1 MDIQTAS
8 KVNASVCADRKFRVA
23 LARRN
28 HYWFFHI
35 YLKHFVKYPTASF
48 QREIFNLTQ
57 FEPKNPAVI
66 TAFRGS
72 AKSTIAN
79 LSNAI
84 WAMIGIKQTKF
95 VVILSQTQSQA
106 KLHLANIK
114 RELETNELLISDF
127 GPFEMP
133 DNQWSADSLV
143 LPRFGCRIMAASYE
157 QSIRGLRHGQHR
169 PDLIICDDVEDSNSV
184 KTKEGRDK
192 TYNWLTSEVIPA
204 GDTGTKIIIVG
215 NILHEDSLMTRLKDE
230 ILHGKRTG
238 IYREYPIIDDRGKI
252 SWRGKFPD
260 IKSVDKLKNE
270 IGSDIAWHREY
281 LLHVISDSDRV
292 IHPDWIK
299 CYDKLPVS
307 PRYGAMGVDL
317 AISKEN
323 SADYTAIVSVLV
335 AGWSNEKD
343 DPVRIYVLP
352 NPINQRLDFSESAE
366 MIKAG
371 ARQLPSDHDPYV
383 YVEDFGYQKAMLQML
398 DLDRCKVKAPA
409 VKAGDK
415 RTRLALTS
423 HLIKTGTVLFPKH
436 GCEELINQLVNFATE
451 KHDDLADAF
460 AIVVNSVMAENN
472 RMLRILL
479 V

>member
-1 MDIQTAS
+1 MNIQTAS
-8 KVNASVCADRKFRVA
+8 RVNTSICADRKFRIA

-35 YLKHFVKYPTASF
+35 YLKHFVKYSTAPF

-84 WAMIGIKQTKF
+84 WSMIGIQQTKF
-95 VVILSQTQSQA
+95 VVILSQTQGQA

-133 DNQWSADSLV
+133 DNQWAADSLV

-204 GDTGTKIIIVG
+204 GDTGTKIIIIG

-238 IYREYPIIDDRGKI
+238 IYREYPIINDQGHI
-252 SWRGKFPD
+252 AWLGKFPNRQS
-260 IKSVDKLKNE
+260 IKNLENQ
-270 IGSDIAWHREY
+270 IGSDVAWHREY
-281 LLHVISDSDRV
+281 LLHTISDSARV
-292 IHPDWIK
+292 ICPEWIHY
-299 CYDKLPVS
+299 YDELPKS
-307 PRYGAMGVDL
+307 PRYGAIGVDL
-317 AISKEN
+317 AISERD
-323 SADYTAIVSVLV
+323 SADFTAIVSVLV
-335 AGWSNEKD
+335 TGWSNED
-343 DPVRIYVLP
+343 DNAIRIYVLP
-352 NPINQRLDFSESAE
+352 NPVNQRIPFTAQAE
-366 MIKAG
+366 MIKAC
-371 ARQLPSDHDPYV
+371 ARQLPSGQGPYV
-383 YVEDFGYQKAMLQML
+383 YIEDYGYQQVMIQMVNL
-398 DLDRCKVKAPA
+398 DYGQVKPPI
-409 VKAGDK
+409 VKTGDK
-415 RTRLALTS
+415 RTRLALTG
-423 HLIKTGTVLFPKH
+423 HPIKIGTVQFPPH
-436 GCEELINQLVNFATE
+436 GAENLINALVNFPKE

-460 AIVVNSVMAENN
+460 AIVVNSVLSENN
-472 RMLRILL
+472 NVPRIRFL
-479 V
+479 